1 MEESPKYLLA
11 KVAAAALTK
20 VGAQEKGAG
29 KVEITALDR
38 PLLAPPLLHQPPYT
52 PCISPIPCNH
62 CKWFACMPCPA
73 KNADAGCST
82 KYAHASVTPA
92 PASAVGKTLSCA
104 LIGLVMLVL

>member
-38 PLLAPPLLHQPPYT
+38 PLLAPPLLHQPPCT

-92 PASAVGKTLSCA
+92 PVSNTSACIISCWA
-104 LIGLVMLVL
+104 KL

>member
-38 PLLAPPLLHQPPYT
+38 PLLAPPPLLHQHLALLALVQFRATIASGLP
-52 PCISPIPCNH
+52 
-62 CKWFACMPCPA
+62 ACPA
-73 KNADAGCST
+73 LLKMLM
-82 KYAHASVTPA
+82 PA
-92 PASAVGKTLSCA
+92 AAPN
-104 LIGLVMLVL
+104 MHMRQ